1 MDRGLTYRIPTMDCA
16 GEEAEIRRALE
27 PIAGIRGLRF
37 QLSQRT
43 LKIDA
48 DTDALAAALLAI
60 TEAGFEPKLISSN
73 TADSSHAAG
82 DSHDNELVR
91 GTTPKLV
98 AARASVGGESG
109 AMDASGRGSST
120 V

>member
-1 MDRGLTYRIPTMDCA
+1 MDCA

-27 PIAGIRGLRF
+27 PIAGSGYRF

-82 DSHDNELVR
+82 DGHDHELVR
-91 GTTPKLV
+91 GTTQKWSLALAIAAEGVGYFAPETMAWKVAGFAV
-98 AARASVGGESG
+98 AAIAI
-109 AMDASGRGSST
+109 
-120 V
+120 